1 MIARIVMFMFIVTL
15 AIPIGAFTPSGEI
28 GDAPW
33 SQSAAAAKGKKHK
46 KKDKK
51 PTFTTVTRTVRQPV
65 TRTFT
70 STGPITIPNGAPGA
84 TQGNADRYP
93 AAINVNG
100 FANGVITDVNL
111 TLHALSHTAPVDLDI
126 LLVPGQLPGQDAI
139 VMSDV
144 GNDHD
149 VSGITLKLDDQAA
162 APLSVND
169 PLTSGT
175 FKPNNFAGSADT
187 FPGQT
192 PSGNSLLGL
201 FNGGN
206 PNGSWQLFIVDDHSS
221 DTGQLAGGWSLQ
233 ITAEADVQVQE
244 RVPVSKDKKH
254 KKGKKRKR

>member
-1 MIARIVMFMFIVTL
+1 MFTRIVMLLFIVTL
-15 AIPIGAFTPSGEI
+15 ALPIATLTRPGETSHS
-28 GDAPW
+28 PW
-33 SQSAAAAKGKKHK
+33 SQSAAVAKAKKHK
-46 KKDKK
+46 KKDK
-51 PTFTTVTRTVRQPV
+51 PESATVTRTVRQPV
-65 TRTFT
+65 TQTFD
-70 STGPITIPNGAPGA
+70 STQAMSIPNGAPTTESGPA
-84 TQGNADRYP
+84 NPYP

-100 FANGVITDVNL
+100 FTNGVITDVNL
-111 TLHALSHTAPVDLDI
+111 TLHGLSHTAPVDLDI

-149 VSGITLKLDDQAA
+149 LTGITLTLDDQAA

-169 PLTSGT
+169 PLTTGT
-175 FKPNNFAGSADT
+175 FKPNNFAGSADN

-192 PSGNSLLGL
+192 PSGNGLLSL

-206 PNGSWQLFIVDDHSS
+206 PNGSWQLFVMDDHSG

-244 RVPVSKDKKH
+244 RVQIDKDTKHKKH
-254 KKGKKRKR
+254 KHGGK